1 MLVTSDSNPAF
12 IIHVIFTIICPFY
25 IPFGLLYY
33 TNKIYITCTITDTC
47 GESGAYMT
55 PEIIILFVVL
65 LLDIPVYYLLLRVVD
80 TVKLGGKWQEAL
92 WMSVSTI
99 ADTVMIM
106 AGDILNSHQSNGRAH
121 VCLQSIML
129 LPHSSLEQLIYS

>member
-1 MLVTSDSNPAF
+1 MVFSYQQVDMLVDSDSNPAL
-12 IIHVIFTIICPFY
+12 IIHIIFTIICPFY

-33 TNKIYITCTITDTC
+33 TNKIYIACTISATC
-47 GESGAYMT
+47 GDTGEYMT

-92 WMSVSTI
+92 WMSVSNIT
-99 ADTVMIM
+99 DTVIMM
-106 AGDILNSHQSNGRAH
+106 AGDTQNSH
-121 VCLQSIML
+121 
-129 LPHSSLEQLIYS
+129 